1 MVFEFGLKNK
11 AEKPLEHKNT
21 NLHSKINLGYDCLF
35 SKKMLENFTNEII
48 LETKEY
54 IVFDKDSPKILFKDI
69 VKLSNSEK
77 IFFLDFFNYIKA
89 IPFNNNEDELQNYF
103 IDFLSNKKMIL
114 DAEQKKYLFN
124 LINFE
129 INYFGPLTPLIQDK
143 DKIEEIA
150 IIGLGTN
157 SPIYVY
163 IANVGW
169 TKANFYFNDEEYVK
183 ELINKMSRSVGRQIS
198 LNNPLLN
205 ASLPNGS
212 RLNAIIS
219 PISNKDP
226 IITLRKF
233 KFNPLTPIDLI
244 NYNTFS
250 KDVATFLW
258 LAMQTDSNILIAGNT
273 GSGKTTTLNA
283 IFSFVQQN
291 ERIIICEETPEV
303 NIPHEHKIRL
313 KIDEKKGINMNEL
326 IISTLRMRPD
336 RLIVGEIR
344 TKEEINSFI
353 DTMLA
358 GQGKGSYAT
367 FHALSTK
374 DCLERLKKLGAL
386 EQDISAI
393 DLIIMQRRWNTIDI
407 QTNSQKELR
416 KIIEISEIIDNQIVP
431 IYQYDFSNN
440 EWLNLNKSIRLK
452 NKIEITY
459 KRDFDKIFKI
469 YRKRLEELSTKM
481 LKIEDF
487 FQESNKLWV
496 LDKYE
501 DSRK

>member
-11 AEKPLEHKNT
+11 VEMPEKNKKT
-21 NLHSKINLGYDCLF
+21 NLHSKLSLGYDCLY
-35 SKKMLENFTNEII
+35 SKKILENFSNEII
-48 LETKEY
+48 FETKDY
-54 IVFDKDSPKILFKDI
+54 IIFDKENPKIYFNDI
-69 VKLSNSEK
+69 VKLSLGEK
-77 IFFLDFFNYIKA
+77 QFYSDFFNYIKE
-89 IPFNNNEDELQNYF
+89 IPFNNNEDELQKYF
-103 IDFLSNKKMIL
+103 IDYLNSKKTIL
-114 DAEQKKYLFN
+114 DNDQKKYLFN
-124 LINFE
+124 LLNFE
-129 INYFGPLTPLIQDK
+129 INHFGPLTPLIQDK

-150 IIGLGTN
+150 IIGLGQEN
-157 SPIYVY
+157 PIYVY
-163 IANVGW
+163 LANIGW
-169 TKANFYFNDEEYVK
+169 AKSNFYFNDEEYVK
-183 ELINKMSRSVGRQIS
+183 ELINKMSRSIGRQIS
-198 LNNPLLN
+198 LNTPLLN

-250 KDVATFLW
+250 KEIATFLW

-283 IFSFVQQN
+283 IFSFVQKN

-344 TKEEINSFI
+344 TKDEINSFI

-393 DLIIMQRRWNTIDI
+393 DLIILQRRWNTIDI
-407 QTNSQKELR
+407 KNNVQKELR

-440 EWLNLNKSIRLK
+440 DWINLNKSIRLK
-452 NKIEITY
+452 KKIEITY
-459 KRDFDKIFKI
+459 KKDFDKIFKT
-469 YRKRLEELSTKM
+469 YKKRLDELLQKKYTLEE
-481 LKIEDF
+481 F
-487 FQESNKLWV
+487 FENANKLWV
-496 LDKYE
+496 LDKY
-501 DSRK
+501 D

>member
-1 MVFEFGLKNK
+1 MVFEFGLKK
-11 AEKPLEHKNT
+11 KIEMPEKQKKT
-21 NLHSKINLGYDCLF
+21 NLHSKLNLGYDCLF
-35 SKKMLENFTNEII
+35 SKKMLENFSNEIL

-54 IVFDKDSPKILFKDI
+54 IVFDKESPKIYFNDI
-69 VKLSNSEK
+69 VKLSLGEK
-77 IFFLDFFNYIKA
+77 QFYYDFFNYIKE
-89 IPFNNNEDELQNYF
+89 IPFNNNEEELQKYF
-103 IDFLSNKKMIL
+103 IDYLNIKKTLL
-114 DAEQKKYLFN
+114 DNDQKKYLFN
-124 LINFE
+124 LLNFE
-129 INYFGPLTPLIQDK
+129 INYFGPLTPLINDK

-150 IIGLGTN
+150 IIGLGQEN
-157 SPIYVY
+157 PIYIY
-163 IANVGW
+163 LANIGW
-169 TKANFYFNDEEYVK
+169 AKANFYFNDEEYVK
-183 ELINKMSRSVGRQIS
+183 ELINKMSRSIGRQIS

-233 KFNPLTPIDLI
+233 KFKPLTPVDLI

-250 KDVATFLW
+250 NDIATFLW

-283 IFSFVQQN
+283 MFSFVQKS

-393 DLIIMQRRWNTIDI
+393 DLIILQRRWNTIDI
-407 QTNSQKELR
+407 KNNSQKELR

-440 EWLNLNKSIRLK
+440 EWINLNKSIRLK
-452 NKIEITY
+452 KKIEITY
-459 KRDFDKIFKI
+459 KKDFDKIFKI
-469 YRKRLEELSTKM
+469 YKKRFEELSQKKYT
-481 LKIEDF
+481 LEEF
-487 FQESNKLWV
+487 FENSNKLWV
-496 LDKYE
+496 LDKY
-501 DSRK
+501 D